1 MKLALAQFNFTVGDF
16 SGNAEMILTAAREA
30 VAGGARLLITPELA
44 LAGYPPEDL
53 LLRDDFYQSC
63 DFALRHIATQKL
75 DIALLVG
82 HPHKIG
88 DKHYNAASL
97 LRNGNIEATYL
108 KHILPNHSVFDEERY
123 FSKGSAPL
131 VFELEGISFGV
142 VICAD
147 VWEPEPAM
155 LARKAGAS
163 ILLALNASPYHME
176 KQHTRH
182 QVMRQRNAETG
193 MASIYVNLVGGQ
205 DELVFDGASFV
216 VNQSGQIMHQLPAF
230 TETLSFIELDTAG
243 TAANI
248 KPGTITPQLAL
259 EASVYGAL
267 CLGVKDYI
275 DKNHFPGVVLGLSGG
290 IDSALTLAIA
300 VDALGAERVRA
311 VMMPSPYTAEIS
323 LLDAREM
330 ALILNVDYS
339 EIPIQTTFEGFM
351 QALGNDFKDMP
362 FDLAEENLQARIRG
376 TLLMALSNKFG
387 SLVLTTG
394 NKSEMGVGYSTLY
407 GDMAGGFAVLKDVP
421 KTLVYRL
428 ADYRN
433 KLSPIIPQRIITRA
447 PSAELRLDQT
457 DQDSLPPYPVLDA
470 IMEMYVEYD
479 QSPADI
485 IDAGFK
491 TEDVRRVVTLID
503 RNEYKRRQA
512 PVGVRITHRG
522 FGKDRRYPITSGYRP
537 DFDGARKV

>member
-163 ILLALNASPYHME
+163 ILLALNASPYH
-176 KQHTRH
+176 
-182 QVMRQRNAETG
+182 
-193 MASIYVNLVGGQ
+193 
-205 DELVFDGASFV
+205 
-216 VNQSGQIMHQLPAF
+216 
-230 TETLSFIELDTAG
+230 LSH
-243 TAANI
+243 
-248 KPGTITPQLAL
+248 
-259 EASVYGAL
+259 V
-267 CLGVKDYI
+267 
-275 DKNHFPGVVLGLSGG
+275 
-290 IDSALTLAIA
+290 
-300 VDALGAERVRA
+300 
-311 VMMPSPYTAEIS
+311 
-323 LLDAREM
+323 
-330 ALILNVDYS
+330 
-339 EIPIQTTFEGFM
+339 
-351 QALGNDFKDMP
+351 
-362 FDLAEENLQARIRG
+362 
-376 TLLMALSNKFG
+376 
-387 SLVLTTG
+387 
-394 NKSEMGVGYSTLY
+394 
-407 GDMAGGFAVLKDVP
+407 
-421 KTLVYRL
+421 
-428 ADYRN
+428 
-433 KLSPIIPQRIITRA
+433 
-447 PSAELRLDQT
+447 
-457 DQDSLPPYPVLDA
+457 
-470 IMEMYVEYD
+470 
-479 QSPADI
+479 
-485 IDAGFK
+485 
-491 TEDVRRVVTLID
+491 
-503 RNEYKRRQA
+503 
-512 PVGVRITHRG
+512 
-522 FGKDRRYPITSGYRP
+522 
-537 DFDGARKV
+537 